1 MLSLHIK
8 LSEECWALD
17 KCYLIFILVSILTL
31 LKNYVYDTTSV
42 RKQTG
47 ADGKILLGKCRC
59 LLPRPPDTQGILQG
73 QGELIGKEEKKGA

>member
-17 KCYLIFILVSILTL
+17 KCYLIFILISIFTL

-47 ADGKILLGKCRC
+47 ADGKVLLGNAGACC
-59 LLPRPPDTQGILQG
+59 LVLLTLKVSCKVR
-73 QGELIGKEEKKGA
+73 ES